1 MPGIIDGS
9 MRSSYQPRSIRF
21 VELYEA
27 LGWRLKIYSILHSER
42 VLDQELFSTA
52 KETALAFLPQPAI
65 TKSHYGVGFLSAHRG
80 SSYDFVT
87 IAYWSYETELRF
99 QTYMRPSSD
108 SYQLEALT
116 ASELSNDVWD
126 LKLLAFEREAW
137 VDSMLQREKPDLDA
151 YLSMRLSEVL

>member
-1 MPGIIDGS
+1 
-9 MRSSYQPRSIRF
+9 MRSTYQPRSIRF

-42 VLDQELFSTA
+42 ILSQELLSTA
-52 KETALAFLPQPAI
+52 KEMALAFFPQPAV
-65 TKSHYGVGFLSAHRG
+65 TKNHYGVGFLSAHQG

-87 IAYWSYETELRF
+87 TAYWSYETELRF

-108 SYQLEALT
+108 SFQLEALT

-126 LKLLAFEREAW
+126 LKLMAFEREAW
-137 VDSMLQREKPDLDA
+137 VESVLQSKKPDLEA
-151 YLSMRLSEVL
+151 YLEKRLSEVL